1 MHPWTMKIHDSD
13 FLILINSKQSHLVLI
28 NESKGYLFS
37 SLSRGQLI
45 SGQVESVSLG
55 PDMLVIF

>member
-1 MHPWTMKIHDSD
+1 MKIHDSD

-28 NESKGYLFS
+28 KESKGYLFS